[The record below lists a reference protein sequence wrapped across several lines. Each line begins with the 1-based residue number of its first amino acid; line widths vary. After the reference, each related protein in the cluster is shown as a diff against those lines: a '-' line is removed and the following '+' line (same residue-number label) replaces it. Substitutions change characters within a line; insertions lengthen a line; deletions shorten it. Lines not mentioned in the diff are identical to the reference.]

1 VGGVFIDRWNSL
13 WIDVPGRPYLASVA
27 GSRLEYRFNKNSS
40 LGFNFSYS
48 KDNTGT
54 LPPGVIGS
62 PPEPAENKVGSV
74 NLKLQLRWGLRVD
87 AEYAYSFTD
96 FDIRQGALPCA
107 SAPPCDTRMP
117 EAGIGTQGDWGARA
131 EASYRWHKLALRGSF
146 VRYEP
151 NFTSINA
158 RQINDLQDGI
168 FRVTYDLTHFLTLD
182 GTVRRSNNNL
192 RGQLTLRRP
201 DCVVGSP
208 DTCDPSGYETV
219 LWGPEM
225 HFILHNLG
233 FYRRA
238 VLEFGYRARNVSGQG
253 LLTPNTPTTCKT
265 NADGVT
271 TTCVDQF
278 VRMPFAELSVP
289 YHTTYFTLGYEL
301 RHMVDNIDPAQS
313 SQTHRVYA
321 ALRGLYDWGG
331 WHINPN
337 FRFELERQSH
347 QPNVTPTSM
356 CTPGLLSDPCLLT
369 YDSNRLDTAALLVEA
384 PRWFIFE
391 LGFRATTAT
400 IFGPSGYSRPSYRAA
415 LTYKI
420 ANDENKVLIFSF
432 LRNNYFFLTPPCST
446 PGTVCTG
453 PPPLMST
460 PLTPIT
466 DYDERQIGVTFVY
479 KFGKR
484 R

>member
-1 VGGVFIDRWNSL
+1 
-13 WIDVPGRPYLASVA
+13 
-27 GSRLEYRFNKNSS
+27 
-40 LGFNFSYS
+40 

-54 LPPGVIGS
+54 LPPPCDPTKLNQGDCLIGA

-74 NLKLQLRWGLRVD
+74 DLKMQFPWGLRMD
-87 AEYAYSFTD
+87 AEYAYSFTN
-96 FDIRQGALPCA
+96 FDIRQLFQGAQLPCLA
-107 SAPPCDTRMP
+107 NTPPCDTRMP
-117 EAGIGTQGDWGARA
+117 EPGIGTQGDWGARA
-131 EASYRWHKLALRGSF
+131 EATYRWHKLTLRGSF
-146 VRYEP
+146 VRYQP
-151 NFTSINA
+151 NFTSVNA

-168 FRVTYDLTHFLTLD
+168 FRATYDLTHFLTLD
-182 GTVRRSNNNL
+182 GTIRRSNNNL
-192 RGQLTLRRP
+192 RGQLTNRRP
-201 DCVVGSP
+201 DCVVGNP
-208 DTCDPSGYETV
+208 DTCDPTGFETV

-225 HFILHNLG
+225 HFILHDVG

-238 VLEFGYRARNVSGQG
+238 VLEFGYRDREVQG
-253 LLTPNTPTTCKT
+253 KGLANLNTPATCRT

-301 RHMVDNIDPAQS
+301 RHMVDNIDPTQS
-313 SQTHRVYA
+313 SHTHRVYA
-321 ALRGLYDWGG
+321 ALRGLYELGG

-347 QPNVTPTSM
+347 VSPCVTGVSNSACFLLVNHLAQCDPTMSST
-356 CTPGLLSDPCLLT
+356 CFLQA
-369 YDSNRLDTAALLVEA
+369 YDSNRLDTAALYVEA
-384 PRWFIFE
+384 PRWFIME

-415 LTYKI
+415 LTYKLR
-420 ANDENKVLIFSF
+420 NDENTVLIFSF
-432 LRNNYFFLTPPCST
+432 MRSNYFFLTPPN
-446 PGTVCTG
+446 
-453 PPPLMST
+453 
-460 PLTPIT
+460 LTRIT
-466 DYDERQIGVTFVY
+466 DYDERQFGVSFVY